1 MAFMS
6 HLPRVALTLE
16 QFWHRVPGGTATAV
30 WALTRALAAD
40 PEWEVI
46 GVSAWHKERAPQRF
60 RLPIGIEWLPLPRP
74 LLYESWHKLRLP
86 RVEFATGPVEVIHA
100 TTLAIPPKSAPL
112 VVTVHDLAFLE
123 DPDHFTPRGN
133 RLALRGVELTK
144 KDADLVVC
152 PSHATRAACEEH
164 GFDARRLRVVPWGVE
179 SRAATEEEC
188 RWVRERFQVERP
200 YVLWTGTVEPR
211 KNLGRLIDAF
221 LTLDTDV
228 ELLLAGPLGWNED
241 LDALLGRG
249 AGRIRALGFVEPQE
263 LSALYAQA
271 LAFCY
276 PSLME
281 GFGLPVLEAMAQ
293 GAPVVTSR
301 ATATEEVAGDA
312 AVLVDPKDVSSI
324 AEGLRKVLDDEAL
337 RDTLASAGRE
347 RAEQMSWERCASG
360 MRSVYSEV
368 AA

>member
-1 MAFMS
+1 MS
-6 HLPRVALTLE
+6 HPPRVALTLE
-16 QFWHRVPGGTATAV
+16 QFWHRVPGGTATAI
-30 WALTRALAAD
+30 WALTRALAANS
-40 PEWEVI
+40 EWDVI
-46 GVSAWHKERAPQRF
+46 GVSAWHKERAPLRF

-74 LLYESWHKLRLP
+74 LLYESWHRLRRP
-86 RVEFATGPVEVIHA
+86 RVELATGPVEVVHA

-123 DPDHFTPRGN
+123 HPEHFTPRGN

-152 PSHATRAACEEH
+152 PSRATRTACEKH
-164 GFDARRLRVVPWGVE
+164 GFDPGRLRVVPWGVE

-188 RWVRERFQVERP
+188 EWVRTRFELQRP

-211 KNLGRLIDAF
+211 KNLTRLIDAF
-221 LTLDTDV
+221 LTLDTEV
-228 ELLLAGPLGWNED
+228 ELVLAGPLGWNED

-249 AGRIRALGFVEPQE
+249 EGRIRALGFVEPRE
-263 LSALYAQA
+263 LSGLYAQA

-293 GAPVVTSR
+293 GAAVVTSR
-301 ATATEEVAGDA
+301 GTATEEVAGDA
-312 AVLVDPKDVSSI
+312 AVLVDPTDVGSI
-324 AEGLRKVLDDEAL
+324 AEGLREVLEDGTL
-337 RDTLASAGRE
+337 RATLASAGRR
-347 RAEQMSWERCASG
+347 RAAESSWERCATG
-360 MRSVYSEV
+360 MRAVYSEL